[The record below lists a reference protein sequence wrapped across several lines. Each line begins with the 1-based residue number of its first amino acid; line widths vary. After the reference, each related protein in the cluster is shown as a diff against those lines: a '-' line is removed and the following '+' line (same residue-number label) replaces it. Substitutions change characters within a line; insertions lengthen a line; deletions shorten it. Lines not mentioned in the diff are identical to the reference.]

1 MMFHNNFGIDLGTS
15 TIKIYD
21 QKKDVITKEKNMIA
35 IRDDE
40 QVFAIGNEAY
50 EMFEKTPQNI
60 KICSP
65 MRNGRIADVFQAEAV
80 LHTLLNHS
88 ESAVGY
94 QPNLFFSVPT
104 GMTQIEKRAY
114 YAVAHRGK
122 LRKCKVHL
130 IDRPI
135 ADALALGIPIK
146 KTRGSMIVNMG
157 AQSTEISVLADSRV
171 IFSDLIP
178 VGGTQFN
185 DAIRSNIRR
194 KNNLHV
200 GNKTARRLKMALADM
215 NRGIHEGR
223 KIMGMDCSN
232 GLPRDGIITAR
243 TINDA
248 IIETIRPITDAI
260 MPLLQRTP
268 PQVHTNIQRE
278 GIYLAGGSSRIPNM
292 DKYLSEILE
301 CQVQLSTYYDLC
313 TICGLKELVTHP
325 ALQHWTYSATRQ

>member
-1 MMFHNNFGIDLGTS
+1 MMLHNNFGIDLGTS

-21 QKKDVITKEKNMIA
+21 QKKNTITKEKNMIA

-40 QVFAIGNEAY
+40 VFAIGNDAY

-60 KICSP
+60 SICSP
-65 MRNGRIADVFQAEAV
+65 MKNGRIADVFQAEAV

-88 ESAVGY
+88 QSAVGY
-94 QPNLFFSVPT
+94 HPNLFFAVPV

-122 LRKCKVHL
+122 LRKCKIFLV
-130 IDRPI
+130 DRPI

-146 KTRGSMIVNMG
+146 KTKGSMIVNIG
-157 AQSTEISVLADSRV
+157 AQSTEISVIADSRV
-171 IFSDLIP
+171 IVSKLVPI
-178 VGGTQFN
+178 GGTQFN
-185 DAIRSNIRR
+185 TAIRSNIRR

-223 KIMGMDCSN
+223 KVVGTDCSN
-232 GLPRDGIITAR
+232 GLPRNGIITAR

-248 IIETIRPITDAI
+248 IIENIRPIAREI
-260 MPLLQRTP
+260 SPLLQRTP
-268 PQVHTNIQRE
+268 PQVHTNIQKE

-292 DKYLSEILE
+292 DKYLSNALE
-301 CQVQLSTYYDLC
+301 CPVQLSTYYDLC

-325 ALQHWTYSATRQ
+325 AIWHFAYPTTR